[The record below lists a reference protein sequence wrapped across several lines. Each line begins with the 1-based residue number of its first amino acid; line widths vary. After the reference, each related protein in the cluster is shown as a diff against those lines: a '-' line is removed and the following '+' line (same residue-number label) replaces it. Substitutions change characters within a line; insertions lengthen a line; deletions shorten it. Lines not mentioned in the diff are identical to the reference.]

1 MGNNASIKRES
12 GAAEGQGGSDLV
24 VGSPME
30 ESGFVFPGHQ
40 HDLLHD
46 EAAGLKQT
54 HIMHSGGVAKV
65 PAVFRWK
72 GGGKEVFLAGSYDQW
87 KARIPLSRSRDDF
100 YGIVDLPAGE
110 HEYKFMVDGQWKTN
124 QDEPTKLNAEGIMN
138 NVLEVKDS
146 DFEVF
151 EALARDSS
159 SLENVRDIT
168 HSPPGSYN
176 QDIPREMLED
186 SNVHP
191 PTLPPH
197 LLNKVLLNQ
206 DVDLAC
212 EPSLLPEPQH
222 VMLNHMYALS
232 IKDGVMALSAT
243 HRYKKKFVTTLL
255 YKPI

>member
-1 MGNNASIKRES
+1 MGNNASVNKRES
-12 GAAEGQGGSDLV
+12 GASDQSVV

-30 ESGFVFPGHQ
+30 ESGFFFSGPQEFSPGDITTLSDSDKLAHPPI
-40 HDLLHD
+40 
-46 EAAGLKQT
+46 EP
-54 HIMHSGGVAKV
+54 KV

-72 GGGKEVFLAGSYDQW
+72 GGGKEVFLSGSYDGW
-87 KARIPLSRSRDDF
+87 KARIPLSKSREDF

-110 HEYKFMVDGQWKTN
+110 HEYKFLVDGQWKVN
-124 QDEPTKLNAEGIMN
+124 HDEPTKEAEAGITN
-138 NVLEVKDS
+138 NVLSVKES

-159 SLENVRDIT
+159 SLENVKEIS
-168 HSPPGSYN
+168 HSPAGSYT
-176 QDIPREMLED
+176 QEIPREMLED
-186 SNVHP
+186 STVHP

-206 DVDLAC
+206 DVDLTC

-232 IKDGVMALSAT
+232 IKEGVMALSAT

>member
-1 MGNNASIKRES
+1 MGNNASIKREP
-12 GAAEGQGGSDLV
+12 GATEAQGGSDLV

-30 ESGFVFPGHQ
+30 ESGFIFPGHQ
-40 HDLLHD
+40 DLLHD
-46 EAAGLKQT
+46 EDP
-54 HIMHSGGVAKV
+54 SGTGMKAHMQAERVPKV

-72 GGGKEVFLAGSYDQW
+72 GGGKEVYLSGSYDQW
-87 KARIPLSRSRDDF
+87 KARIPLSRSREDF

-110 HEYKFMVDGQWKTN
+110 HEYKFLVDGQWKTN
-124 QDEPTKLNAEGIMN
+124 QDEPTKLNEEGIMN

-159 SLENVRDIT
+159 SLENVKDIT
-168 HSPPGSYN
+168 HSPPGSYS
-176 QDIPREMLED
+176 QEIPREMLED

>member
-1 MGNNASIKRES
+1 MGNNASVNKRD
-12 GAAEGQGGSDLV
+12 QGVSDHPGGNEIGSA
-24 VGSPME
+24 ME
-30 ESGFVFPGHQ
+30 DSDFYFPGHQ
-40 HDLLHD
+40 DMLQD
-46 EAAGLKQT
+46 EMQNFSTIKKSSTDAP
-54 HIMHSGGVAKV
+54 IEPKV

-72 GGGKEVFLAGSYDQW
+72 GGGKDVFLSGSYDGW
-87 KARIPLSRSRDDF
+87 KARIPMSKSREDF

-110 HEYKFMVDGQWKTN
+110 HEYKFLVDGQWKVN
-124 QDEPTKLNAEGIMN
+124 QDEPTKETENGFTN
-138 NVLEVKDS
+138 NVLSVKES

-159 SLENVRDIT
+159 SVENVKDIT
-168 HSPPGSYN
+168 HSPPGSYT
-176 QDIPREMLED
+176 QEIPREMLED
-186 SNVHP
+186 STVHP
-191 PTLPPH
+191 PSLPPH

-206 DVDLAC
+206 DVDLMC